1 MLNNLSEQ
9 VRQCHLHAEHCARQA
24 GVQTDPKLKND
35 FLEMEGRW
43 LVLARSYEFAQQL
56 ADISDET
63 KRRPDELPRPADP

>member
-24 GVQTDPKLKND
+24 GVQTDPKLKNN

-43 LVLARSYEFAQQL
+43 LMLARSYECAQQL

-63 KRRPDELPRPADP
+63 KRRPDELPRHADP